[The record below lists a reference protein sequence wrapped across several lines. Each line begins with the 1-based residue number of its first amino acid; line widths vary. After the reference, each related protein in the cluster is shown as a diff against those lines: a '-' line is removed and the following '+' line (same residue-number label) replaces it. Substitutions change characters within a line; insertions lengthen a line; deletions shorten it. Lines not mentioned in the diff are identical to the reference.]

1 MTFLLYYSCSLFHV
15 CFYVVLLG
23 SFDLKAYIYFTKPVP
38 YESNEVYS
46 ITKINRFILLF
57 FLCDLKV
64 SVIILII
71 LVHSSR
77 VPLGT
82 QIDD

>member
-1 MTFLLYYSCSLFHV
+1 MTFLLYYSCSVFHV

-23 SFDLKAYIYFTKPVP
+23 SFGLKAYIYFTKPVP

-46 ITKINRFILLF
+46 INRFILLF
-57 FLCDLKV
+57 FFLCDLKV
-64 SVIILII
+64 IVIILII
-71 LVHSSR
+71 LVCSSG